1 MMPTTD
7 LIPAAE
13 FEQIKAAVA
22 ELATKADAI
31 TVTDATQLTEMK
43 QARAM
48 RLHLKDLRCKV
59 ETRRKEIKADYL
71 EAGRLI
77 DKAAA
82 HITALIEPHE
92 QRMLEAETFAERAE
106 KARKTKLAADRA
118 AELAPFGVDT
128 RFLVLEDM
136 PEAAYQSTLA
146 GAKAAHAAQV
156 AKERADAEKL
166 EGLRRENERLQQA
179 QAAEEARLRAENERL
194 RAERLE
200 ADKAAAAK
208 LRKAHEAARAER
220 EAREQAE
227 AQAQAAYYAQLQ
239 KDREAEEA
247 QEAALKAAAAAKRK
261 AERAPDNVKLEAL
274 AAALMAIEMPKVRSD
289 EAGVIVAGVRTTLA
303 NLASRIRTRIAEL
316 DAD

>member
-1 MMPTTD
+1 MTATD
-7 LIPAAE
+7 LVPSQE
-13 FEQIKAAVA
+13 FDQIKAAVA
-22 ELATKADAI
+22 ELAEKASAI
-31 TVTDATQLTEMK
+31 TVTAADQLTEMK
-43 QARAM
+43 QARAL

-59 ETRRKEIKADYL
+59 EARRKELKADYL
-71 EAGRLI
+71 EAGRII
-77 DKAAA
+77 DAAA
-82 HITALIEPHE
+82 KTITALIEPHE
-92 QRMLEAETFAERAE
+92 ARMLEAETFAERAE

-128 RFLVLEDM
+128 RFLVLEEM
-136 PEAAYQSTLA
+136 PEADYQSTLA
-146 GAKAAHAAQV
+146 GAKQQHAARAAAA
-156 AKERADAEKL
+156 AKAEAEAKAA
-166 EGLRRENERLQQA
+166 REA

-227 AQAQAAYYAQLQ
+227 AKAQAAYYAQLQ

-247 QEAALKAAAAAKRK
+247 QEAAIKAAATAKRK

-274 AAALMAIEMPKVRSD
+274 AAALMAIEMPKVKSD
-289 EAGVIVAGVRTTLA
+289 EAQAMVTGTRNTLNTLA
-303 NLASRIRTRIAEL
+303 GRIRARIAEL
-316 DAD
+316 NDMD